1 MNSKLIIILIAA
13 ISLIGCT
20 SMRTVNSQRS
30 SLIAQ
35 LAAGDHLIVYE
46 KSGRKVDM
54 ILRSINVDSLRGTL
68 ADNSSIPVVVEIDD
82 IKKIKVE
89 RHDKV
94 KSMAAFLGVI
104 TVAVPILAIGLVYRT
119 LTFQTL

>member
-1 MNSKLIIILIAA
+1 
-13 ISLIGCT
+13 
-20 SMRTVNSQRS
+20 MRTVKSQRP
-30 SLIAQ
+30 SLTAQ

-68 ADNSSIPVVVEIDD
+68 RDNISTPVVVEIDD

-89 RHDKV
+89 KHDKV
-94 KSMAAFLGVI
+94 KSAAAFLGV
-104 TVAVPILAIGLVYRT
+104 TVIAIPLLAIGMAYRT

>member
-68 ADNSSIPVVVEIDD
+68 AENSSIPVVVEIDD
-82 IKKIKVE
+82 IEKIKVE

-104 TVAVPILAIGLVYRT
+104 IVAVPLLAISSLIPD
-119 LTFQTL
+119 